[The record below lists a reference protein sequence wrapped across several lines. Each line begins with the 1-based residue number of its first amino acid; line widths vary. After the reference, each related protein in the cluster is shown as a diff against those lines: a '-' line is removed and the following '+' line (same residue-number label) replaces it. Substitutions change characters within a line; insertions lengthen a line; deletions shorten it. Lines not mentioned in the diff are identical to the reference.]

1 MVSSLGLH
9 IKIYKLITGPH
20 LLENL
25 ASRPRT
31 KTKMQMC
38 ILLAV
43 SCSNLIS
50 SQKRYLDSKKKE
62 GIRSKLELHI
72 LPLNLKASKYIHCLK
87 KKCWKCLWLVIRIWR
102 HLKNGPV
109 LAQVASVPCDSNVLP
124 NAAPEIVASAEE
136 PLTTR
141 KISERRVQEMQL
153 STWPSAATIAVEK
166 KQKAFG
172 KKKNSRDLIDPKIAW
187 KTGKHHGFPPFL
199 RFTGRFTF
207 SFHRFTPFRPFFES
221 LVLSGWVSL
230 TARSAASRSAELSGL
245 ACEEVPSFL
254 DMKLHEIQK
263 EIIKTTLGQWVPH
276 LLDPSTRA
284 YALNTGDVT
293 IGFLRILL
301 TLAKWRRTKVGDK
314 IIPGLTDPLE
324 SKPLKKLQIGSFL
337 FIAKYFLHLFH
348 GQNPM
353 SWIIQKVCLNEWDMT
368 STLSRN
374 YRCAQHVF
382 LKTSRDPCNS
392 CTGVSGPMQRC
403 TCNFQLPWSIPK
415 FSAKSRGING

>member
-172 KKKNSRDLIDPKIAW
+172 KKK
-187 KTGKHHGFPPFL
+187 
-199 RFTGRFTF
+199 
-207 SFHRFTPFRPFFES
+207 
-221 LVLSGWVSL
+221 
-230 TARSAASRSAELSGL
+230 TAE
-245 ACEEVPSFL
+245 
-254 DMKLHEIQK
+254 
-263 EIIKTTLGQWVPH
+263 T
-276 LLDPSTRA
+276 
-284 YALNTGDVT
+284 
-293 IGFLRILL
+293 
-301 TLAKWRRTKVGDK
+301 
-314 IIPGLTDPLE
+314 
-324 SKPLKKLQIGSFL
+324 
-337 FIAKYFLHLFH
+337 
-348 GQNPM
+348 
-353 SWIIQKVCLNEWDMT
+353 
-368 STLSRN
+368 
-374 YRCAQHVF
+374 
-382 LKTSRDPCNS
+382 
-392 CTGVSGPMQRC
+392 
-403 TCNFQLPWSIPK
+403 
-415 FSAKSRGING
+415 